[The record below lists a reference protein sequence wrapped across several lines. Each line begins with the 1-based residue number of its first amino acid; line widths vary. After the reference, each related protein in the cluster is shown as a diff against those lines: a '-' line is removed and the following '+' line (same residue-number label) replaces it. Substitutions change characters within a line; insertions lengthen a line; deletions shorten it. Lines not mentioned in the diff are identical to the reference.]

1 MLDNIKYFRYN
12 ENEEAKIMLRQFFEA
27 SIYHWNHWFPEILWK
42 DPDCVCV
49 GVSDYQHCALPEFY
63 DENEPGYFGKTGVML
78 LIDYPAAEVDSAI
91 YLTNEE
97 YFSEVSKWAEKYV
110 EDTPEDA
117 EKVAELLE
125 KLKEKFGL

>member
-1 MLDNIKYFRYN
+1 MLENVKYFQYN
-12 ENEEAKIMLRQFFEA
+12 ENEEVKTMLRQFFEA
-27 SIYHWNHWFPEILWK
+27 SIYHWNHWFPRLLMK
-42 DPDCVCV
+42 DKIVGGV
-49 GVSDYQHCALPEFY
+49 GVSDFQACFFPGYFDEDEPE
-63 DENEPGYFGKTGVML
+63 YFGKTGVMFF
-78 LIDYPAAEVDSAI
+78 IDYPAAEVDSAI

-117 EKVAELLE
+117 EEVAELLE